1 MEQRFLCKKCWLV
14 FDKSAAGDGSPGKEI
29 TCPQCRSANVME
41 APAWVPLDSGSNI
54 ITGNEWSYECQDCKY
69 RFRMPIPKSPE
80 EDKSRKCPGCQS
92 GHLHLIT
99 GSKSLP
105 LYCG

>member
-1 MEQRFLCKKCWLV
+1 V
-14 FDKSAAGDGSPGKEI
+14 FDAAAINADSPGKEI
-29 TCPQCRSANVME
+29 ACPGCHSTNIME
-41 APAWVPLDSGSNI
+41 APAWVPLDSGRNI
-54 ITGNEWSYECQDCKY
+54 FAGNEWSYECQACKY
-69 RFRMPIPKSPE
+69 QFRMPIPKSPE
-80 EDKSRKCPGCQS
+80 EDKSRKCPKCNS